1 MGREPVLF
9 LPTSLAV
16 PAAKRKRDT
25 VSINKNLK
33 VLAAN
38 QDRAT
43 DTLTAANDALFKE
56 IEEAKARHQ
65 NVETSV
71 SARLP
76 KIGEVIGCGEPMTR
90 NYRRL
95 SVTKV
100 TEGWVHGTMIDHYLT
115 EYTKGRLARPQGR
128 YRLLLTPEDREAL
141 EPLRRTR
148 EEALGAYEQA
158 SSEYFDLYNQLKSDQ
173 EALLAAKRDEARNGF
188 DSYEYYD
195 AYPEISIEIDGRS
208 GGYLVEISD
217 WSLEGEDETRTLTVP
232 RDVLVQLVAKVI
244 DASLDQGEEA

>member
-1 MGREPVLF
+1 MTTLDT
-9 LPTSLAV
+9 L
-16 PAAKRKRDT
+16 AAKKSQASTHLVTANESLFQAIGVAEEKNRK
-25 VSINKNLK
+25 
-33 VLAAN
+33 AN
-38 QDRAT
+38 
-43 DTLTAANDALFKE
+43 NGYE
-56 IEEAKARHQ
+56 Y
-65 NVETSV
+65 SV
-71 SARLP
+71 SVRLP
-76 KIGEVIGCGEPMTR
+76 KVGEIIGCGTPMTA

-100 TEGWVHGTMIDHYLT
+100 SENWVHGNLVDHLLT
-115 EYTKGRLARPQGR
+115 EFTYKGRLARPKGR
-128 YRLLLTPEDREAL
+128 YTLLLTPEDREAL

-195 AYPEISIEIDGRS
+195 AYPEVSIKIDGRS
-208 GGYLVEISD
+208 GGYEVEISD
-217 WSLEGEDETRTLTVP
+217 WSVEDEDTTRVLTVP